1 MELQSVLFVPL
12 NVASQTPSEKA
23 SPFSG
28 TVSEHYYERLLC
40 HLESKSKLRS
50 WIDVSLYTNKFQ
62 FIQINIV
69 TSSLLMESCQ
79 KSSHNVRLN
88 LDNWSF
94 WT

>member
-1 MELQSVLFVPL
+1 MELQSVLFVPP

-28 TVSEHYYERLLC
+28 TVSEHYYERLLR
-40 HLESKSKLRS
+40 HLESKSELRL
-50 WIDVSLYTNKFQ
+50 DVSLYTNKFQ

-79 KSSHNVRLN
+79 KSSHNVRPNLN
-88 LDNWSF
+88 NWSF